1 MLFSELILEAF
12 IKRHMWVVDGSR
24 LHKAKYLWY
33 LGLWGQPEGNH
44 MAATQS
50 YMKATGRPWGRD
62 RIFIFSKE
70 VTWTSL
76 KENKLHVGNDANKKK
91 AWSIKWNHEALMPE
105 WTLTLGLGTQGWNL
119 KEVGNSGIL
128 RKTPSFVF
136 HFHRNTKRNCLT
148 NLGWG
153 NYGLGH
159 HSHTT
164 FPHEITEGQPQRKE
178 DVPKEH
184 YQRLACLSSG
194 ALSQKERLF
203 VINPTRK
210 TQPTEIW
217 HEAVLLGELVCL
229 TVA

>member
-1 MLFSELILEAF
+1 MLILEACM
-12 IKRHMWVVDGSR
+12 KRHCWVVDGSK

-50 YMKATGRPWGRD
+50 YTKAIGRPWGRD
-62 RIFIFSKE
+62 QIFIFSKE
-70 VTWTSL
+70 ATWSAL
-76 KENKLHVGNDANKKK
+76 KENKLHVGNDANKKQ
-91 AWSIKWNHEALMPE
+91 AWSIKWNNGALMLD
-105 WTLTLGLGTQGWNL
+105 WTLNSWFKSARMELKKRWATQ
-119 KEVGNSGIL
+119 
-128 RKTPSFVF
+128 VF
-136 HFHRNTKRNCLT
+136 LEKPHPLFFALHRNTRRNCLT
-148 NLGWG
+148 NSGWE

-164 FPHEITEGQPQRKE
+164 FPHEIMAGQPQRKE
-178 DVPKEH
+178 YTAKEQ

-194 ALSQKERLF
+194 ALSQKEQLL

-210 TQPTEIW
+210 AQPAEIW

-229 TVA
+229 TFA